1 MIIIFGWLDMT
12 DGIMDTIDGVI
23 AMLDSIGY
31 DRLNVGLA
39 EFNPGMFRVVVQ
51 IAEVVVRPIALS
63 LLTLFLMI
71 ELLDILKKTA
81 GNGGVTLELMIPFF
95 FKFALSYTLV
105 TQAIGLLTGIFN
117 LALTIIRNISATVGS
132 QSEFLDLEAT
142 REYVSNLGFGNQ
154 LNLWAVVIIVSVIV
168 TIGGFVVNIKI
179 TMRMI
184 EIYGYL
190 ALSPLPLS
198 TFAGGE
204 SSQMGKSFLKSFSA
218 SCIQGVVMLVFLNL
232 ASAMFMTSGLN
243 PDPSTL
249 GQMWSM
255 AGFMIL
261 LIFAI
266 MASESTAKKAIG
278 AM

>member
-1 MIIIFGWLDMT
+1 MFGWFDMT
-12 DGIMDTIDGVI
+12 DDIMNTIYSI
-23 AMLDSIGY
+23 LAMLDSLGY
-31 DRLNVGLA
+31 ERLNVGLA
-39 EFNPGMFRVVVQ
+39 EFNPGMFATVVQ
-51 IAEVVVRPIALS
+51 IAEVVIRPIALS
-63 LLTLFLMI
+63 LLTLFLML
-71 ELLDILKKTA
+71 ELLEILKRSA
-81 GNGGVTLELMIPFF
+81 GNGGITLELMIPFL

-117 LALTIIRNISATVGS
+117 LALTMIRNISVAVGS
-132 QSEFLDLEAT
+132 QSEFLNLEAT
-142 REYVSNLGFGNQ
+142 RAYIGNLGFGGQ
-154 LNLWAVVIIVSVIV
+154 INLWAVVLIVSVIV
-168 TIGGFVVNIKI
+168 TIGGFIVNIKI

-184 EIYGYL
+184 EIYGFL

-204 SSQMGKSFLKSFSA
+204 SSQMGKSFLKNFSA
-218 SCIQGVVMLVFLNL
+218 SCTQGVVMLVFLNL
-232 ASAMFMTSGLN
+232 ASAMFMTLGLTT
-243 PDPSTL
+243 DTSTL
-249 GQMWSM
+249 GQMWGM

>member
-1 MIIIFGWLDMT
+1 MLMFGWFDMT
-12 DGIMDTIDGVI
+12 DDIMNTIYSILV
-23 AMLDSIGY
+23 MLESLGY
-31 DRLNVGLA
+31 ERLNVGLA
-39 EFNPGMFRVVVQ
+39 EFNPGMFAIVVQ
-51 IAEVVVRPIALS
+51 IAEVVIRPIALS
-63 LLTLFLMI
+63 LLALFLML
-71 ELLDILKKTA
+71 ELLDILKRTA

-95 FKFALSYTLV
+95 FKFAISYALV
-105 TQAIGLLTGIFN
+105 TQAIGVLTDIFN
-117 LALTIIRNISATVGS
+117 LALTMIRNITMTAGAG
-132 QSEFLDLEAT
+132 SEFLDMEAT
-142 REYVSNLGFGNQ
+142 REYVSNLGFGGQ

-168 TIGGFVVNIKI
+168 TIGGFIVNIKI

-184 EIYGYL
+184 EIYGFL

-204 SSQMGKSFLKSFSA
+204 SSQMGKSFLKNFSA

-232 ASAMFMTSGLN
+232 ASAMFMTIGL
-243 PDPSTL
+243 STDSSTI
-249 GQMWSM
+249 GQMWGM

-266 MASESTAKKAIG
+266 MTSESVAKRAIG

>member
-1 MIIIFGWLDMT
+1 MT
-12 DGIMDTIDGVI
+12 DDIMNTIYSI
-23 AMLDSIGY
+23 LAMLDSIGY

-39 EFNPGMFRVVVQ
+39 EFNPGMFATVVQ
-51 IAEVVVRPIALS
+51 IAEVVIRPIALS
-63 LLTLFLMI
+63 LLTLFLML
-71 ELLDILKKTA
+71 ELLEILKRSA
-81 GNGGVTLELMIPFF
+81 GNGGITLELMIPFL

-117 LALTIIRNISATVGS
+117 LALTMIRNISVAVGS
-132 QSEFLDLEAT
+132 QSEFLNLEAT
-142 REYVSNLGFGNQ
+142 RAYIGNLGFGGQ
-154 LNLWAVVIIVSVIV
+154 INLWAVVLIVSVIV
-168 TIGGFVVNIKI
+168 TIGGFIVNIKI

-184 EIYGYL
+184 EIYGFL

-204 SSQMGKSFLKSFSA
+204 SSQMGKSFLKNFSA

-232 ASAMFMTSGLN
+232 ASAMFMTLGLTT
-243 PDPSTL
+243 DTSTL
-249 GQMWSM
+249 GQMWGM

>member
-1 MIIIFGWLDMT
+1 MT
-12 DGIMDTIDGVI
+12 DGIMASIYGIIV
-23 AMLDSIGY
+23 MLESLGY

-39 EFNPGMFRVVVQ
+39 EFHPGMFSTVVQ
-51 IAEVVVRPIALS
+51 IAEVVVRPVALS
-63 LLTLFLMI
+63 LLTLFLML
-71 ELLDILKKTA
+71 ELLDVLKRTA

-95 FKFALSYTLV
+95 FKFAISYTLV

-117 LALTIIRNISATVGS
+117 LALTMIRNISTTVGS
-132 QSEFLDLEAT
+132 QGEFLDLEAT
-142 REYVSNLGFGNQ
+142 RSYVSNLGFGSQ

-204 SSQMGKSFLKSFSA
+204 SSQMGKNFLKNFSA

-232 ASAMFMTSGLN
+232 ASAMFISIGLN
-243 PDPSTL
+243 PDPSL
-249 GQMWSM
+249 VGQMWGM

>member
-1 MIIIFGWLDMT
+1 MT
-12 DGIMDTIDGVI
+12 DGIMDSIDGILV
-23 AMLDSIGY
+23 MLESIGY

-39 EFNPGMFRVVVQ
+39 EFNPGMFGTVVQ

-63 LLTLFLMI
+63 LLTLFLML
-71 ELLDILKKTA
+71 ELLDILKRTA
-81 GNGGVTLELMIPFF
+81 GNGGVTLELMIPFI

-117 LALTIIRNISATVGS
+117 LALTMIRNIATVGS
-132 QSEFLDLEAT
+132 QNEFLDLEAT
-142 REYVSNLGFGNQ
+142 REYVSNLGFGSQ
-154 LNLWAVVIIVSVIV
+154 LNLWAVVVIVSVIV
-168 TIGGFVVNIKI
+168 TIGGFIVNIKI

-184 EIYGYL
+184 EIYGFL

-218 SCIQGVVMLVFLNL
+218 SCIQGVVMLVFLNM
-232 ASAMFMTSGLN
+232 ASAMFMTIGLN
-243 PDPSTL
+243 PDPSIL
-249 GQMWSM
+249 GQMWTM